1 MMNYF
6 FENLNSIFKN
16 VGFLDLFDI
25 FLVWLV
31 IYRLLLLIKKTGTL
45 QMLSGL
51 GILALGFITSI
62 SFELVTFHWILEKFF
77 SHLFLIVVI
86 LFQAEFRRALA
97 HIGTNPFF
105 FGTSNIQE
113 THLIEELSKTM
124 ISLAQK
130 GYGALIV
137 IEREIAVDYHIEMGV
152 EIDSKISTQILE
164 SIFHPSSPMHDGAIL
179 LRSGRLVQAGC
190 FLPLTKNP
198 VIDKNLGTRHRAA
211 LGLSEETDAVIL
223 VVSEESKS
231 VSIVHGGQLYPNLT
245 LGDIRRRLY
254 EILEVKYRP
263 TPNESGL
270 KT

>member
-1 MMNYF
+1 MIQHF
-6 FENLNSIFKN
+6 LENLSSIVKN
-16 VGFLDLFDI
+16 ISFLDLLDI

-31 IYRLLLLIKKTGTL
+31 VYRLLLLIKKTGTL

-105 FGTSNIQE
+105 IGDSNLQE
-113 THLIEELSKTM
+113 THLIEEISKTM
-124 ISLAQK
+124 VSLAQR
-130 GYGALIV
+130 GVGALVV

-152 EIDSKISTQILE
+152 ELDAKVSSQILE
-164 SIFHPSSPMHDGAIL
+164 SIFNPLSPMHDGAVLI
-179 LRSGRLVQAGC
+179 RSGIIHQAGC

-198 VIDKNLGTRHRAA
+198 VVDKNLGTRHRAA

-223 VVSEESKS
+223 VVSEETKS
-231 VSIVHGGQLYPNLT
+231 VSLVYGGQLYPQLK
-245 LGDIRRRLY
+245 LGDIRKRLY

-263 TPNESGL
+263 SVAEMAVKS
-270 KT
+270 